1 MVYQHILE
9 LIRHGIPCAFH
20 LLTGFY
26 CPGCGGTRAVV
37 YLLQGQIGRSFQYHP
52 LIPYM
57 AAVLVLEFGSWGLSR
72 LLGRP
77 GLHIKRYDFFVYL
90 GIAVILVNWL
100 VKNYCL
106 VVLGIDLLP
115 GRL

>member
-1 MVYQHILE
+1 MSRGVGGGGH
-9 LIRHGIPCAFH
+9 HGRGRAGEEAAGI
-20 LLTGFY
+20 TG
-26 CPGCGGTRAVV
+26 GGTRAVV

>member
-57 AAVLVLEFGSWGLSR
+57 AAE
-72 LLGRP
+72 LG
-77 GLHIKRYDFFVYL
+77 
-90 GIAVILVNWL
+90 AVPAAEAARAAYKAL
-100 VKNYCL
+100 
-106 VVLGIDLLP
+106 
-115 GRL
+115 